1 FGTAP
6 SQCVLDPF
14 CGTGTVLVECKKQG
28 IRSVGVEANP
38 MAYFASQVKA
48 DWTPDPD
55 GLVEHARHVAATTA
69 TALEREGIK
78 DEPTL
83 IDGQNGHHRLR
94 DLSAEKWKLLLT
106 DSISPL
112 PLHKTLALLECLDRH
127 CDPRYYR
134 HELLALAKGLTTTI
148 GNLHFGPEVGV
159 GPAKPDA
166 PVLSPWLSG

>member
-1 FGTAP
+1 MSYAKARRRGANGEINKLYPEDLPVHGWYRFVLSFPPHLVREYLHRFGTAP

-94 DLSAEKWKLLLT
+94 DLSA
-106 DSISPL
+106 
-112 PLHKTLALLECLDRH
+112 
-127 CDPRYYR
+127 
-134 HELLALAKGLTTTI
+134 
-148 GNLHFGPEVGV
+148 
-159 GPAKPDA
+159 
-166 PVLSPWLSG
+166 